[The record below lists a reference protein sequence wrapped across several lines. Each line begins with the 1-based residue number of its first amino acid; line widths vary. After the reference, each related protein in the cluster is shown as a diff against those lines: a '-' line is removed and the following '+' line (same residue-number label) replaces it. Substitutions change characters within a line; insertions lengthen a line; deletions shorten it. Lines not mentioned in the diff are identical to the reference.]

1 MGEVLQALV
10 SQNAGGGTEGF
21 VSTLFMMGAM
31 FAIFYFILIRPQ
43 RKKQMEHQ
51 SLLSALKKGDDVILT
66 SGIFARIRS
75 VDARHLTVEIADRT
89 VVKVL
94 KEAVS
99 GLAQKTDGEAKAN
112 AQQDSAKK

>member
-1 MGEVLQALV
+1 MGEVVQALV

-31 FAIFYFILIRPQ
+31 FFIFYFILIRPQ
-43 RKKQMEHQ
+43 RKKQVEHQ

-75 VDARHLTVEIADRT
+75 VDSRHLTVEIADRT
-89 VVKVL
+89 VVKIL

-99 GLAQKTDGEAKAN
+99 GLAQKAEADAKSSG
-112 AQQDSAKK
+112 QQEGAKK